1 MIVTSQS
8 AQRIPLIIKVIYTL
22 YMMVLVP
29 VYWQTYGP
37 TNFLYFC
44 DIALFLTLVALWRES
59 ALLVSAAAVGIVLPQ
74 ALWAIDFLA
83 TGLGVPLSGMTAYM
97 YDDALPFYARFL
109 SFFHFWLPFFLLW
122 LLKRTG
128 YDARGLPLWTVIA
141 LLALYICYF
150 FMPAPPAPPDNAALP
165 VNINYVYG
173 LSDQAPQTWMP
184 GVVWFLLLQ
193 LMLVFLIFLPSHYL
207 FKRLYRAADGR

>member
-1 MIVTSQS
+1 MMVAVSTG
-8 AQRIPLIIKVIYTL
+8 RIPLSVKLLYTL
-22 YMMVLVP
+22 FVAVLVP
-29 VYWQTYGP
+29 VYLRTYGP

-44 DIALFLTLVALWRES
+44 DIALFMTLAALWLES

-74 ALWAIDFLA
+74 ALWAVDFIA
-83 TGLGVPLSGMTAYM
+83 TSLGWPLLGLTAYM
-97 YDDALPFYARFL
+97 YDDALPLYARFL

-141 LLALYICYF
+141 LVALYVCYF
-150 FMPAPPAPPDNAALP
+150 WMPAPPPPADNPALP

-173 LSDQAPQTWMP
+173 FNDQAAQTWMP
-184 GVVWFLLLQ
+184 AWMWFAGLQ
-193 LMLVFLIFLPSHYL
+193 IGLVFLILLPTHAIL
-207 FKRLYRAADGR
+207 KQFYRPATR